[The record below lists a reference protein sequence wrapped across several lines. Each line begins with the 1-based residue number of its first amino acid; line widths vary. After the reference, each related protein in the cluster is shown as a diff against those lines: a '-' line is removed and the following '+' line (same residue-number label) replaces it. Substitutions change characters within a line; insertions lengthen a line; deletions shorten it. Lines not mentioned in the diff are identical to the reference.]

1 MVAEFQKLKKYSMYY
16 KLNEQGYYLGL
27 KSDKEFEGVDVFQ
40 TNISPVGNFVKA
52 KFDFELNKWV
62 EGATED
68 EIKEYQKLIT
78 PEKVSKRQLKQ
89 ALILSDYDLSLID
102 EKIAEIEDT
111 KERLLTESFWI
122 DSQEFERNHEILISF
137 ATDLGFTEE
146 QTDDLFILANTL

>member
-1 MVAEFQKLKKYSMYY
+1 MYY
-16 KLNEQGYYLGL
+16 KLDEQGFYLGL
-27 KSDKEFEGVDVFQ
+27 KQENAFEDGFQ

-52 KFDFELNKWV
+52 KFDFELNKWG

-68 EIKEYQKLIT
+68 EIKEYRKLIT

-102 EKIAEIEDT
+102 QEISRIEDT
-111 KERLLTESFWI
+111 KERLLTESFWV
-122 DSQEFERNHEILISF
+122 DSQEFERNHEILIIF